1 MRPREPASA
10 PTPALESGEKSENPS
25 SEGSWESRRGGRRV
39 FDSVDDTRPS
49 TRGLRGKL
57 PRDAAEHVGN
67 SASGRSAAVQ
77 GDDTAGVGSEKQ
89 ERRRQQLREASRRH
103 RMRKRS
109 AAQKT
114 ENELKQRTAEV
125 NALRSELER
134 HQHLL
139 RSSVASQDQTLRSQ
153 VAQLQHQNEELQ
165 RENQTLRA
173 ALPDGRL
180 TKDLLHIL
188 RAPLEVRCPGAT
200 ALRGRCC

>member
-1 MRPREPASA
+1 
-10 PTPALESGEKSENPS
+10 
-25 SEGSWESRRGGRRV
+25 
-39 FDSVDDTRPS
+39 
-49 TRGLRGKL
+49 
-57 PRDAAEHVGN
+57 
-67 SASGRSAAVQ
+67 
-77 GDDTAGVGSEKQ
+77 
-89 ERRRQQLREASRRH
+89 
-103 RMRKRS
+103 MRKRS

-134 HQHLL
+134 HQRLL